1 MAATAPHVV
10 SGFMRAS
17 PGVDLRP
24 LLKEIKTPT
33 LVLAAERL
41 QGEVLGEFRKTA
53 ELLPHGRLVVFPG
66 VTGFVQHLLPVPWR
80 QSLAGLR
87 HEPSCPPR
95 VSV

>member
-1 MAATAPHVV
+1 
-10 SGFMRAS
+10 
-17 PGVDLRP
+17 

-66 VTGFVQHLLPVPWR
+66 VTGFVQHLLPVPCARVWLDFAT
-80 QSLAGLR
+80 SLRA
-87 HEPSCPPR
+87 HH
-95 VSV
+95 V